1 MPRFLRYQ
9 ETTSFLPVGIERG
22 PEHQDHVVEDGV
34 DIGIALRGDE
44 FVGQQDGLLR
54 AGDFGGMQAA
64 IDVHDR
70 FAFARQ
76 GVRRG
81 VVEAAAAGQA
91 LRDLLVA
98 VELPPGSR
106 ARR

>member
-1 MPRFLRYQ
+1 
-9 ETTSFLPVGIERG
+9 
-22 PEHQDHVVEDGV
+22 
-34 DIGIALRGDE
+34 
-44 FVGQQDGLLR
+44 
-54 AGDFGGMQAA
+54 MQAA

-76 GVRRG
+76 RVGRR
-81 VVEAAAAGQA
+81 VVEAAAVGQA

-98 VELPPGSR
+98 VQLRQILR